1 MVPPIWYEWSVLAPA
16 LDLVDRM
23 LFEHIH
29 HVAKSAASFAASD
42 CYHFGPDHRLQ
53 SIRYTGPEEFS
64 LMPKQGSGGAPKY
77 GTVAQLHLVG
87 KITNPLSNITV
98 GIALPDE
105 GSVGHYQAE
114 TSDHI
119 VVELTATSRAGMYQ
133 YTFLLG
139 QRTPS
144 RLMCFHLSEGKDFPK
159 DMQILQR
166 YTFYSKCIFRN
177 CCEGKRE
184 TAIRFGQINL
194 ISDYVGGLH
203 TFNTSSISWLS
214 VEKNTEILSKI
225 TTTPTN
231 TTNLNLFYSS
241 LYFMNL
247 LPTNQTGEHPGW
259 KSAGPYHQDI
269 FTLWGTCRCSKALMH
284 VISPVA
290 YEEYLRA
297 MIDMLR
303 FDGYMPDGRSSNH
316 KGRTQGGTNA
326 DNV

>member
-1 MVPPIWYEWSVLAPA
+1 MFLRSSSKTTFDKFRLDPKVRDTIPSGCSSIWYGEVGPEL
-16 LDLVDRM
+16 LVTGVN
-23 LFEHIH
+23 L
-29 HVAKSAASFAASD
+29 
-42 CYHFGPDHRLQ
+42 
-53 SIRYTGPEEFS
+53 YTGYLSSGSFPEFS
-64 LMPKQGSGGAPKY
+64 LMLKQGSGGAPKY

-87 KITNPLSNITV
+87 TNPLSNITV

-105 GSVGHYQAE
+105 GSPYWDVSVQVPAGTENTILIDVLPSFRGQGLSQGYVSGHFTTKPDGHYEA
-114 TSDHI
+114 
-119 VVELTATSRAGMYQ
+119 
-133 YTFLLG
+133 
-139 QRTPS
+139 
-144 RLMCFHLSEGKDFPK
+144 
-159 DMQILQR
+159 QILQR

-177 CCEGKRE
+177 FCEGKRE

-247 LPTNQTGEHPGW
+247 LPTNQTGEDPGW
-259 KSAGPYHQDI
+259 KSAGPYYQDI
-269 FTLWGTCRCSKALMH
+269 FTLWGTCRCSTALMH